1 MVLLAFLEFAFQFQK
16 NISSRCHDLLMMSMN
31 LGDIAIFNIKGS
43 DYRYII
49 SLISKN
55 EPINLMQI
63 ADFPG
68 KI

>member
-1 MVLLAFLEFAFQFQK
+1 
-16 NISSRCHDLLMMSMN
+16 MMSMN

-63 ADFPG
+63 ADLTG